1 MARGVRKT
9 ALEKLQSEL
18 EEVQESIQQ
27 YEIHLKE
34 LKEREATLFE
44 QIDLEEFKSLKLVLD
59 ESGLT
64 LNDVKELICLQNET
78 RQSA

>member
-78 RQSA
+78 QQSA